1 MKSRKFLC
9 REFHHVYQRTL
20 KGFNIFY
27 DLEDYLVYYT
37 IFSVMSRKYG
47 IIVLGLC
54 LMIDHIHSL
63 IASDDKKI
71 FSRFLSSVT
80 IQFVKEYNE
89 AYGRSGQLFER
100 FGSAPKK
107 GLKLLRTAV
116 AYLYNNPVEK
126 HLCKRAQCYRWNFLS
141 CYPGRA
147 PKFSLNTASRPMRRA
162 LKEIDYTLAS
172 GRHLKY
178 AQLYRLLNS
187 VGAQDKDRLADYIIV
202 KYSVIRYDILADCYG
217 GYENML
223 LAVNSNAGSEYEI
236 AEVKD
241 TRSDVGFRE
250 LYRYIHSKGFLRAG
264 DVITL
269 PISEKMSLAN
279 EMMYRTSA
287 DLRQIC
293 KYLHLEYNPR
303 GA

>member
-1 MKSRKFLC
+1 MKRRKFLC

-20 KGFNIFY
+20 NGFNIFY

-37 IFSVMSRKYG
+37 IFSVMARKYG
-47 IIVLGLC
+47 IDVMGLC

-80 IQFVKEYNE
+80 IQFMKEYNT
-89 AYGRSGQLFER
+89 AYGRSGPMFER

-107 GLKLLRTAV
+107 GLKLLRTAI

-126 HLCKRAQCYRWNFLS
+126 HLCKQAQCYRWNFLPY
-141 CYPGRA
+141 YPGRT
-147 PKFSLNTASRPMRRA
+147 PRILLNTASRPLRRA
-162 LKEIDYTLAS
+162 FKEIDFTFAS
-172 GRHLKY
+172 GRYLRY

-187 VGAQDKDRLADYIIV
+187 VVAQDKDILTDYIIV
-202 KYSVIRYDILADCYG
+202 KYSVIRYDMLADCYG

-223 LAVNSNAGSEYEI
+223 MAINSNTGSEYEI
-236 AEVKD
+236 SEAKD
-241 TRSDVGFRE
+241 VRSDVGFRE
-250 LYRYIHSKGFLRAG
+250 LYRYIHSKGFQRAG
-264 DVITL
+264 DVMTL
-269 PISEKMSLAN
+269 PISEKMALAN

-287 DLRQIC
+287 DRRQIC
-293 KYLHLEYNPR
+293 KYLHLEYNSC
-303 GA
+303 GV

>member
-1 MKSRKFLC
+1 
-9 REFHHVYQRTL
+9 
-20 KGFNIFY
+20 
-27 DLEDYLVYYT
+27 
-37 IFSVMSRKYG
+37 
-47 IIVLGLC
+47 
-54 LMIDHIHSL
+54 
-63 IASDDKKI
+63 
-71 FSRFLSSVT
+71 
-80 IQFVKEYNE
+80 
-89 AYGRSGQLFER
+89 
-100 FGSAPKK
+100 
-107 GLKLLRTAV
+107 
-116 AYLYNNPVEK
+116 
-126 HLCKRAQCYRWNFLS
+126 
-141 CYPGRA
+141 
-147 PKFSLNTASRPMRRA
+147 MRRA
-162 LKEIDYTLAS
+162 LKEIDYSLAS
-172 GRHLKY
+172 GRYLKY

-202 KYSVIRYDILADCYG
+202 KYSVIRYDMLADCYG

-269 PISEKMSLAN
+269 SISEKMSLAN

-293 KYLHLEYNPR
+293 KYLHLEYNPC